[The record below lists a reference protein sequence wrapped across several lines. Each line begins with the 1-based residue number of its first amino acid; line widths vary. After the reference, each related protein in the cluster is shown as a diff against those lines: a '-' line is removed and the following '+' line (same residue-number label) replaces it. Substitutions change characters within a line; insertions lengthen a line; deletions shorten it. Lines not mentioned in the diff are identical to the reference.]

1 MGPEA
6 TQAFDSVLVIFI
18 WAAGITAS
26 ISILAAPFFYAAWW
40 VKRNNIKK
48 SEDLIEQNAQIVE
61 EATFFKYNGKYND
74 IIQKQLEEMKDL
86 HNTKKKLQ
94 DEITDLEKEKEKK
107 SKK

>member
-1 MGPEA
+1 MGPQA
-6 TQAFDSVLVIFI
+6 TQALDSILVIVI
-18 WAAGITAS
+18 WAAGISGSIFLLAS
-26 ISILAAPFFYAAWW
+26 PFLYLVWW

-61 EATFFKYNGKYND
+61 EATFFKYNGKYNE

-94 DEITDLEKEKEKK
+94 DEIVDLEKEKEKK
-107 SKK
+107 AKK